1 MREFVQRRRIVVRKL
16 RKSLFR
22 GQMDFIVAQ
31 TVKGAIC
38 LIVLDDR
45 MASR

>member
-22 GQMDFIVAQ
+22 RQMDFIAAQ
-31 TVKGAIC
+31 TVKGTVC

-45 MASR
+45 MAAR